1 MCGTYKVSN
10 RVWTEKPADPSPT
23 PWNHNTWG
31 FFCDTCMMF
40 FDLVEQGKVITTVDE
55 AGECWASYE
64 HKACGEPARYIGYDH
79 AKQ

>member
-1 MCGTYKVSN
+1 
-10 RVWTEKPADPSPT
+10 
-23 PWNHNTWG
+23 
-31 FFCDTCMMF
+31 MMF